1 MGLLDKIEPN
11 SHRDDSAERLATAQ
25 KAVQEAQL
33 AKSRASRLLLDLHQ
47 AFLLSGAPPESLGRT
62 GLMRP
67 TVQGWSLVGLHAAFD
82 GHSFLAVGV
91 DGHFYKEDRLG
102 EKQRCRR
109 IELKEAV
116 ETLDS
121 YGSSIRLVNGRPAI
135 CYSGRECYDLE
146 QALAAAV
153 NDPTGR
159 KKTGRVYPSDT

>member
-11 SHRDDSAERLATAQ
+11 SHRDDSAERIACAQ
-25 KAVQEAQL
+25 KAAQEAHL
-33 AKSRASRLLLDLHQ
+33 AKIRASRLLLDLHQ
-47 AFLLSGAPPESLGRT
+47 AFLLSGAPPEPLGRT

-91 DGHFYKEDRLG
+91 DGHFYKYYRQGKER
-102 EKQRCRR
+102 RCRR

-121 YGSSIRLVNGRPAI
+121 YNSSLKLIDGRPQFDRGH
-135 CYSGRECYDLE
+135 YGHEDLE
-146 QALAAAV
+146 EALAATV
-153 NDPTGR
+153 NNYRTRSQG
-159 KKTGRVYPSDT
+159 G